1 MLPLNQDS
9 IVGALS
15 DHLDSVQAL
24 LHWVL
29 FLAIPLAWAGIRGT
43 NTIKTSV
50 LEVQRTYAFYLAS
63 ICFFLVNVAILVL
76 FLRTA
81 DLVAMLDKEHFHEG
95 ITTLA
100 THSWALNPFSFY
112 GTGTIARIHS
122 CAGFGL
128 LIACWWVCNT
138 AISTLND
145 KQGPTFLFASGL
157 LLLTGLASMG
167 AINLVFH
174 AILEGAREF
183 DKPLL
188 KTLMSTFGER
198 SVATF
203 AGIGIG
209 FVIYSLALALKGQ
222 MAGAAT
228 KDSPPTT
235 SIPLST
241 AATSEASE
249 ILMKGLPIYASG
261 WNGIYKQTVNEKN
274 GRPVWARPEHWYLG
288 FLPLRIIGVTI
299 WFDGTNWVL
308 HRDCDPESGLMFR
321 SNHGG
326 DSPVGDWEGG
336 ATVTIANED
345 KTEADDTSESEPA
358 ASE

>member
-1 MLPLNQDS
+1 MVPLNQDS
-9 IVGALS
+9 IIDALS
-15 DHLDSVQAL
+15 DHLGAVQSL

-29 FLAIPLAWAGIRGT
+29 FLAVPLAWAGIRGT

-63 ICFFLVNVAILVL
+63 ICFFLVNIAILVL

-81 DLVAMLDKEHFHEG
+81 DLVAMLDKDHFHEG
-95 ITTLA
+95 ITALA

-112 GTGTIARIHS
+112 GTGTISRIHS

-128 LIACWWVCNT
+128 LIASWWVCYT
-138 AISTLND
+138 ALSTLND
-145 KQGPTFLFASGL
+145 KQGPAFLFASGL
-157 LLLTGLASMG
+157 LLVTGLASMG
-167 AINLVFH
+167 AIQLVFH
-174 AILEGAREF
+174 AILDGAREF

-198 SVATF
+198 ALATF
-203 AGIGIG
+203 AGIGVG
-209 FVIYSLALALKGQ
+209 GVIYSLALGLKGQ

-228 KDSPPTT
+228 KDSPPPG
-235 SIPLST
+235 SVALST
-241 AATSEASE
+241 ATLDDSSD
-249 ILMKGLPIYASG
+249 ILMKGLPLYASG
-261 WNGIYKQTVNEKN
+261 WNGTYKRTVKEKN
-274 GRPVWARPEHWYLG
+274 DRPVWARPEHWYLG

-308 HRDCDPESGLMFR
+308 HRDCDPESDVMFR
-321 SNHGG
+321 STHDS

-336 ATVTIANED
+336 AAVTVAKD
-345 KTEADDTSESEPA
+345 DDADTQVE